1 MPPTTFRD
9 LIADNKRKSVLLVVL
24 FCLFAAAVA
33 MLLGLAIIAYFDPDT
48 IARINWSEGLAVG
61 GVAAGIAFLVSL
73 LSYYQGANMVLAIS
87 GARLIQHKDDPE
99 LFNVVEEMA
108 IAAGIPAPKVYLIH
122 DPAPNAFATGRD
134 PQHAAVAI
142 TTGLRQ
148 KLTRD
153 ELQGVIAHE
162 VSHIRNYDIRLML
175 LLAVLVGTIVMLADF
190 FWQILRFSGGK
201 GSGSGSSGGKDSGKG
216 GGGIVVLILFIVAI
230 ILAIIA
236 PILAQIIQLAVS
248 RQREYLADASG
259 VELTRNPLGL
269 ANALRKIDADP
280 HDLTTANRGGYIGLR
295 SKTLRGLRSNP
306 DHMIG
311 VTPTKELPFISPSSE
326 RGSWWAGV
334 LCQITTS
341 VFMIGSALATYFG
354 NCV

>member
-24 FCLFAAAVA
+24 FCLFTAAVA
-33 MLLGLAIIAYFDPDT
+33 MLLALAIIAYFDPDS
-48 IARINWSEGLAVG
+48 IAHINWTEGLLAG
-61 GVAAGIAFLVSL
+61 GVAAGIAFLLSL
-73 LSYYQGANMVLAIS
+73 LSYYQGDQMILAIS
-87 GARLIQHKDDPE
+87 GARLIQHQDDPV

-122 DPAPNAFATGRD
+122 DTAPNAFATGRD

-148 KLTRD
+148 KLNRD

-190 FWQILRFSGGK
+190 FWQILRFSDGK
-201 GSGSGSSGGKDSGKG
+201 GSSSGGSGSGSKDGGKG
-216 GGGIVVLILFIVAI
+216 GGGIVVAILFIVAI

-236 PILAQIIQLAVS
+236 PILAQLIQLAVS

-259 VELTRNPLGL
+259 VELTRNPLSL

-280 HDLTTANRGGYIGLR
+280 HDLKTANRGTAHLYIA
-295 SKTLRGLRSNP
+295 NP
-306 DHMIG
+306 IKQFEQRANSIFASHPPI
-311 VTPTKELPFISPSSE
+311 KERIARLE
-326 RGSWWAGV
+326 
-334 LCQITTS
+334 
-341 VFMIGSALATYFG
+341 ALVHQG
-354 NCV
+354 

>member
-1 MPPTTFRD
+1 MPTTFRD
-9 LIADNKRKSVLLVVL
+9 LIADNKRKSVLLVVV
-24 FCLFAAAVA
+24 FCLFTVAVA
-33 MLLGLAIIAYFDPDT
+33 LLLGLAIIAYFDPGT
-48 IARINWSEGLAVG
+48 IAHLNWTEGLIVG
-61 GVAAGIAFLVSL
+61 GLAAGVAFLISL
-73 LSYYQGANMVLAIS
+73 ISYYQGASMILAIS
-87 GARLIQHKDDPE
+87 GARLIAHKDDPV

-108 IAAGIPAPKVYLIH
+108 IAAGIPLPKVYLID

-134 PQHAAVAI
+134 PRHAAVAI
-142 TTGLRQ
+142 TTGLRH
-148 KLTRD
+148 KLDRD

-201 GSGSGSSGGKDSGKG
+201 SSSSSGGSKDSGKG
-216 GGGIVVLILFIVAI
+216 GGGIVVVILFVVAI

-280 HDLTTANRGGYIGLR
+280 HDLKTANRGTAHLYIA
-295 SKTLRGLRSNP
+295 NP
-306 DHMIG
+306 IKKFADRAESIFASHPPI
-311 VTPTKELPFISPSSE
+311 KDRIARLE
-326 RGSWWAGV
+326 
-334 LCQITTS
+334 
-341 VFMIGSALATYFG
+341 ALVHA
-354 NCV
+354 